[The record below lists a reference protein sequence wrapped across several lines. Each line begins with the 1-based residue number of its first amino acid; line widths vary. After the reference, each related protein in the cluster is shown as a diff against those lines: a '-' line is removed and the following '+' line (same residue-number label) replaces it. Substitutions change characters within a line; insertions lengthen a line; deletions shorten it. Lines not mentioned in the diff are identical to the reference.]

1 MKFKVGDKV
10 VRTEVCP
17 KGYEVKQGKTY
28 VVQRV
33 SNDLGVIYLEGVF
46 NSEGN
51 LSWFMPNNFELVKEN
66 TPKFKKGDKV
76 TIIGA
81 PNNIGIENVIIGSC
95 GIVTAEGVETS
106 NLLVQSEGCLNTT
119 KDFYFTPKSLKHFE
133 QVDKNYRHL
142 SPDTLIPISIDGVES
157 EVPLGDLVHAT
168 ALLGMTNGT
177 YGCRLWTKL
186 EGLFDNDDVIGDSYS
201 SVIKFE
207 EQKVLFSKFFLDP
220 KKEQQKENIKKTIL
234 VKETELKE
242 LQNQLKELD

>member
-157 EVPLGDLVHAT
+157 EVHLGDLVHAQ
-168 ALLGMTNGT
+168 ALLGTTTGF
-177 YGCRLWTKL
+177 YGAKIWEAVK
-186 EGLFDNDDVIGDSYS
+186 DVIDPQMGMCGSYS
-201 SVIKFE
+201 DVDKAD
-207 EQKVLFSKFFLDP
+207 EQDALISKFFIDL
-220 KKEQQKENIKKTIL
+220 KKEQQKEDIKKTIL